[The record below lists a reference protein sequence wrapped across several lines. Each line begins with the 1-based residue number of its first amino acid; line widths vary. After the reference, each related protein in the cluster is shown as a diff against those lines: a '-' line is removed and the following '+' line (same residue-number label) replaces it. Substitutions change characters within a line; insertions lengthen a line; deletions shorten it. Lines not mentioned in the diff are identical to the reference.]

1 MVNKLAPGVEL
12 GLHAVAAIKIEL
24 EAYSRVGCGAG
35 VALGTNVIG
44 KDFENKDNS
53 RLKISEFGPHTH
65 FTRALFTYQLKKGQ
79 FWHPS

>member
-24 EAYSRVGCGAG
+24 EAYARVGCGAG

-44 KDFENKDNS
+44 
-53 RLKISEFGPHTH
+53 
-65 FTRALFTYQLKKGQ
+65 
-79 FWHPS
+79 